1 MPNVAVFF
9 DRDGVLNEEVSYV
22 TKVSELAVY
31 PFAAEAVRRV
41 NETGM
46 LAIVVTNQA
55 GIARGLLSEAALE
68 DIHAKLEEILKL
80 GRARLDAIYYCP
92 HHPDYGPS
100 EYRQACS
107 CRKPNPGMLLAAA
120 RDYQIDLTRSFFI
133 TDRHREIAMAQAA
146 GLRGVLVLTG
156 YGRAEQAL
164 RDREEMPRPDLVAD
178 NVLTAVRAI
187 VSGIPAEA
195 PAAVAR
201 E

>member
-68 DIHAKLEEILKL
+68 GIHAKLEEILKL
-80 GRARLDAIYYCP
+80 GGARLDAIYYCP
-92 HHPDYGPS
+92 HHPDYGSS

-187 VSGIPAEA
+187 VSGIPEEA
-195 PAAVAR
+195 ASAVTQ

>member
-9 DRDGVLNEEVSYV
+9 DRDGVLNEEVNYV

-68 DIHAKLEEILKL
+68 DIHAKLEETLRL
-80 GRARLDAIYYCP
+80 GGARLDAIYYCP

-107 CRKPNPGMLLAAA
+107 CRKPSPGMLLAAA
-120 RDYQIDLTRSFFI
+120 RDYQIDLTGSFFI
-133 TDRHREIAMAQAA
+133 TDRHREIAMAQAD
-146 GLRGVLVLTG
+146 GLQGVLVLTG
-156 YGRAEQAL
+156 YGSAEQAL
-164 RDREEMPRPDLVAD
+164 SEREKMPRPDLVAD
-178 NVLTAVRAI
+178 NALSAVRAI
-187 VSGIPAEA
+187 VSGIPEEA
-195 PAAVAR
+195 PSAVAG